1 MLGLLSVVSTMCG
14 FPRAMVATLGLRDAP
29 AHEPLLTRDSM
40 SNQSPWILPAGID
53 EILPAQARRIEHLR
67 SRILETFDRWGYQL
81 VVPPMVEFIDT
92 LLVGTGEDLDLDTLK
107 VTDGLSGRQLGV
119 RADMTPQVARMD
131 AHSLPPVDERRLC
144 YIGTVIRAKTDGLGS
159 SRAPIQVGAEL
170 FGSAGPEADVE
181 MISLMTEALAVGGCR
196 QMTLDLGHV
205 GVFRALVRAAGLD
218 EAREDQLRDALTRKA
233 VPEIHEAL
241 DSWSLDGAIS
251 HAITALCD
259 LHGPWG
265 PTVDEAKE
273 RLQGVLD
280 ADGQAALERLAV
292 VAGAIQTRVASEVLV
307 DLSELHGYHYQTGLV
322 YAAYSPRMGREIA
335 RGGRYDDI
343 GQIFGRSR
351 PALGFSLDLRDLLSQ
366 GGDEGRSRPTVYAP
380 ARLNDD
386 ALDRAIADLREQDY
400 RVITTKSVPA
410 GARQLVPVGEG
421 QTRTWQ
427 LTGELDH
434 G

>member
-1 MLGLLSVVSTMCG
+1 
-14 FPRAMVATLGLRDAP
+14 
-29 AHEPLLTRDSM
+29 M

-53 EILPAQARRIEHLR
+53 EVLPLQARRIER
-67 SRILETFDRWGYQL
+67 VRTRMLETFDRWGYEL

-92 LLVGTGEDLDLDTLK
+92 LLVGTGEDLDLETLK

-144 YIGTVIRAKTDGLGS
+144 YIGTVIRAKTDGLGG
-159 SRAPIQVGAEL
+159 SRAPMQVGAEL
-170 FGSAGPEADVE
+170 FGADGPEADVE
-181 MISLMTEALAVGGCR
+181 VISLMTEALAVGGCR
-196 QMTLDLGHV
+196 AITLDLGHV

-233 VPEIHEAL
+233 VPEIRETLA
-241 DSWSLDGAIS
+241 DWSLDALLAEAIE
-251 HAITALCD
+251 ALCD
-259 LHGPWG
+259 LHGPWQA
-265 PTVDEAKE
+265 TVDAARQ
-273 RLQGVLD
+273 RLNDLLD
-280 ADGQAALERLAV
+280 VEGRAALDRLAT
-292 VAGAIQTRVASEVLV
+292 VAEAIQARAAGEVLV

-343 GQIFGRSR
+343 GQVFGRSR
-351 PALGFSLDLRDLLSQ
+351 PALGFSLDLRDLLGRDQ
-366 GGDEGRSRPTVYAP
+366 DEAVAAPTVFAP
-380 ARLNDD
+380 ARLNDA
-386 ALDRAIADLREQDY
+386 ALDRAVGELREQGY
-400 RVITTKSVPA
+400 RVITTKSIPD
-410 GARQLVPVGEG
+410 GAPKLVAVEEG
-421 QTRTWQ
+421 QTQTWQ